1 MSERLSIV
9 PRGAFSLAESSRF
22 LCGFTP
28 ATGACAG
35 DSGALALAF
44 LADGT
49 FEPVVARVRQG
60 DDGVVTADVGP
71 EHAAQLARILSLDHD
86 ARGLS
91 EVAGRDPVLA
101 RLWAARPGFRPVCFG
116 SPYEAAV
123 WGVLAQRCPMPV
135 AAVNSGCAN
144 GEAMPRRT
152 KVTHGIA
159 TLLPSA
165 L

>member
-49 FEPVVARVRQG
+49 FEPVVARVRQVSDIPAGVGLGVRSGAQAAAIGSYADGVIVGSALVSTLG
-60 DDGVVTADVGP
+60 DDGVPALRALTA
-71 EHAAQLARILSLDHD
+71 ELAAGVRQ
-86 ARGLS
+86 RG
-91 EVAGRDPVLA
+91 
-101 RLWAARPGFRPVCFG
+101 
-116 SPYEAAV
+116 
-123 WGVLAQRCPMPV
+123 
-135 AAVNSGCAN
+135 
-144 GEAMPRRT
+144 
-152 KVTHGIA
+152 
-159 TLLPSA
+159 
-165 L
+165 